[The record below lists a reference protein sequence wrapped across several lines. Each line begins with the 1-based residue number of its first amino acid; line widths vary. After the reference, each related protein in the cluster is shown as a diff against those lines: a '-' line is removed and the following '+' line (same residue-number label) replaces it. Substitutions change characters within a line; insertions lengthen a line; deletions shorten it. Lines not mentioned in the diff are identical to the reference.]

1 MCVEIGRR
9 TMQGLLED
17 NSTAGALPVDVII
30 STHGSKTHIAFKRK
44 GIDMMLI
51 VDTTDIAR
59 AGAEEVFEYDDGR

>member
-59 AGAEEVFEYDDGR
+59 AKNQEEYDDGK